1 MTRFVRVLRDA
12 VVGVS
17 MLVLALLIVAKL
29 EEDNEVR
36 VSGTFDV
43 VDGDTLSS
51 RSRRLRLSGIDAPE
65 LSQVCQDK
73 GRGWPC
79 GHSARQALATLMA
92 SAGVTC
98 TGAAR
103 DRYDRLL
110 VVCRSATADINA
122 QMVRTGMAV
131 AYGAYEADQR
141 LAREGRVGLW
151 SGSFERPD
159 EFRRRQGLAE
169 EGLVEEGVES
179 EGLLSILKDI
189 LRW

>member
-1 MTRFVRVLRDA
+1 MTRFLRILRDV

-17 MLVLALLIVAKL
+17 MLLLALLIVAKL
-29 EEDNEVR
+29 EMNNEVR

-51 RSRRLRLSGIDAPE
+51 GDGRLRLSGIDAPE
-65 LSQVCQDK
+65 LFQVCHGK
-73 GRGWPC
+73 GYDWPC
-79 GHSARQALATLMA
+79 GQSARQALAVLMT

-98 TGAAR
+98 AGAAR

-110 VVCRSATADINA
+110 VACRSATTEINA
-122 QMVRTGMAV
+122 QMVLTGMAI
-131 AYGAYEADQR
+131 AYGAYEAEER
-141 LAREGRVGLW
+141 LAREGQVGLW

-159 EFRRRQGLAE
+159 DFRRRQGLAE
-169 EGLVEEGVES
+169 EGLAEEGVES